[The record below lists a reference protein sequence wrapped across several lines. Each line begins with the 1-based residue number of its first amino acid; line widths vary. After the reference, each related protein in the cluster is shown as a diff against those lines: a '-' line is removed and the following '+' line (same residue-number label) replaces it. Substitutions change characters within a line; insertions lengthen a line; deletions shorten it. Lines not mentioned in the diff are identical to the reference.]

1 MLSLITASHEDIL
14 RPEIAMMFLPNGC
27 ELSGPAVIINEEAR
41 SHWNELQVH
50 FAPDAGSAP
59 ASC

>member
-1 MLSLITASHEDIL
+1 
-14 RPEIAMMFLPNGC
+14 MMFLPNGC

-41 SHWNELQVH
+41 SLWNELQVH